1 MNQEITIL
9 TIDDDQEICFAL
21 EALFKFQGWRSLSA
35 SNMTEGVEQFKIH
48 QPDLVFVDY
57 HMPQIN
63 GVEGVRMLRSLS
75 KTVPIIVFT
84 IDESQEVADAF
95 MEAGANDFVIKPVKV
110 PDMVSRIRLH
120 LRLLQQ
126 QQTQPNPTVLPKG
139 MTHETLRLVESYLS
153 HATQCLTANQIAQDT
168 GLAYQTTY
176 RYLQYMLQ
184 EKIVVAENVYGKVGR
199 PKQLF
204 CLARKKAHI
213 TQNKGKAS
221 DKNLQES

>member
-1 MNQEITIL
+1 MKQNVTIL

-21 EALFKFQGWRSLSA
+21 ETLFKFQGWRPLSA
-35 SNMTEGVEQFKIH
+35 RTIAEGLELFKIYR
-48 QPDLVFVDY
+48 PDLIFIDY
-57 HMPQIN
+57 HMPQVN
-63 GVEGVRMLRSLS
+63 GVEGVRMLRRLS
-75 KTVPIIVFT
+75 RTVPIIVFT

-95 MEAGANDFVIKPVKV
+95 MEAGTNDFVIKPVKV

-126 QQTQPNPTVLPKG
+126 IQTSSADLPKG
-139 MTHETLRLVESYLS
+139 MTQETLRLVESCLS
-153 HATQCLTANQIAQDT
+153 HAAACMTVNQIAQET

-184 EKIVVAENVYGKVGR
+184 EKMVTAEYVYGKVGR

-204 CLARKKAHI
+204 CLAS
-213 TQNKGKAS
+213 KGGHG
-221 DKNLQES
+221 

>member
-1 MNQEITIL
+1 MKQDVTIL

-21 EALFKFQGWRSLSA
+21 EALFKFQGWRPLSA
-35 SNMTEGVEQFKIH
+35 QTIGEGLDLFKIH
-48 QPDLVFVDY
+48 RPDLVFIDY

-63 GVEGVRMLRSLS
+63 GVEGVRMLRKVS

-120 LRLLQQ
+120 LRLLEQS
-126 QQTQPNPTVLPKG
+126 QPDLTELPKG

-153 HATQCLTANQIAQDT
+153 HATQCLTVNQIAQGI

-184 EKIVVAENVYGKVGR
+184 EKMVVAENVYGKVGR
-199 PKQLF
+199 PRQLF
-204 CLARKKAHI
+204 CLSRKD
-213 TQNKGKAS
+213 GK
-221 DKNLQES
+221 

>member
-1 MNQEITIL
+1 MSREVTIL

-21 EALFKFQGWRSLSA
+21 EALFKFQGWKAISA
-35 SNMTEGVEQFKIH
+35 QAMDKAVELFKNYR
-48 QPDLVFVDY
+48 PDLVFIDY
-57 HMPQIN
+57 HMPKVN
-63 GVEGVRMLRSLS
+63 GVEGVRMLRKLS
-75 KTVPIIVFT
+75 QTVPIIVFT

-126 QQTQPNPTVLPKG
+126 TQENVTDLPKG
-139 MTHETLRLVESYLS
+139 MTHETLRLVMSFLGNV
-153 HATQCLTANQIAQDT
+153 TQCLTVNQIAQGT

-184 EKIVVAENVYGKVGR
+184 EKMVVAENVYGKIGR

-204 CLARKKAHI
+204 CLRSSKD
-213 TQNKGKAS
+213 QV
-221 DKNLQES
+221 

>member
-1 MNQEITIL
+1 MKQNVTIL

-21 EALFKFQGWRSLSA
+21 ETLFKFQGWRPLSTRTIA
-35 SNMTEGVEQFKIH
+35 EGLELFKIYR
-48 QPDLVFVDY
+48 PDLIFIDY
-57 HMPQIN
+57 HLPRVN
-63 GVEGVRMLRSLS
+63 GVEGVRMLRRLS
-75 KTVPIIVFT
+75 RTVPIIVFT

-126 QQTQPNPTVLPKG
+126 IQTSSADLPKG
-139 MTHETLRLVESYLS
+139 MTRETLRLVESCLS
-153 HATQCLTANQIAQDT
+153 HAAACMTVNQIAQGT

-184 EKIVVAENVYGKVGR
+184 EKMVTAEYVYGKVGR

-204 CLARKKAHI
+204 CLASKEKR
-213 TQNKGKAS
+213 G
-221 DKNLQES
+221 